1 MDVVAVIPA
10 RGGSKGVPRKNLRPV
25 GGMPLIVRAILAARA
40 VPSIDRVIVST
51 DDPAI
56 ARIAAAVDAQVI
68 DRPGEL
74 AGDAASSES
83 ALLHA
88 LDVLE
93 ERGERADVLV
103 FLQATSP
110 FIDRGALAA
119 AVDRVRAGEDDCVFS
134 AVESYVFL
142 WRNAADG
149 AVGVNHDAASRPRRQ
164 DREPHFAETGAF
176 YVLDAAGFRR
186 ARHRFFGRIG
196 FAPVDPRTAL
206 EVDTSEELEVAA
218 ALAQLLDGDA
228 RSRDA
233 EGVDPARPLLP
244 SSAPGID
251 VDAVV
256 AGFEGVRTEDR
267 VVLTDD
273 GHDYVADA
281 LDGPALGSLAEAGV
295 PLLLLSSDVRRVAD
309 ARARIVP
316 VEVIHGTDDK
326 VAALRYWAAE
336 HGIDLERIAYLG
348 VEADDLECLGA
359 VGWPVATADSPAQV
373 RAAARVL
380 LASAS
385 GRGAVRELTER
396 ILRDRDETP
405 AEPRPAPNA
414 TRRIHELSHRESTV
428 HELLRPGAG
437 ARTRIEYPENNK
449 EQHERP
455 HRIASR
461 R

>member
-1 MDVVAVIPA
+1 MIPA

-25 GGMPLIVRAILAARA
+25 GGAPLVVRAILAARA
-40 VPSIDRVIVST
+40 VPAIDRVIVST

-56 ARIAAAVDAQVI
+56 ARIAAAVDAQDI
-68 DRPGEL
+68 DRPGDL

-83 ALLHA
+83 ALLHV

-93 ERGERADVLV
+93 ERGEHADVLV

-110 FIDRGALAA
+110 FIDRDALAA
-119 AVDRVRAGEDDCVFS
+119 AVERVRRGEDDCVFS

-142 WRNAADG
+142 WRNTVDG

-164 DREPHFAETGAF
+164 DRDACFAETGAF

-186 ARHRFFGRIG
+186 ARHRFFGRVG

-206 EVDTSEELEVAA
+206 EIDTPEELEVAA
-218 ALAQLLDGDA
+218 ALAELLDGDL
-228 RSRDA
+228 RTA
-233 EGVDPARPLLP
+233 ETDESAAIRPLLP
-244 SSAPGID
+244 SSAPAID

-256 AGFEGVRTEDR
+256 AAFDGVRTENR
-267 VVLTDD
+267 LVLTDD
-273 GHDYVADA
+273 GHDYVTDPV
-281 LDGPALGSLAEAGV
+281 DGPAFGSLAEAGV

-326 VAALRYWAAE
+326 LAALRYWAGE
-336 HGIDLERIAYLG
+336 HRIDLERVAYLG
-348 VEADDLECLGA
+348 VDADDLGCLAA
-359 VGWPVATADSPAQV
+359 VGWPVATADAPAEL

-380 LASAS
+380 LAAS
-385 GRGAVRELTER
+385 RGRGAVRELTER
-396 ILRDRDETP
+396 VLRDRDETL
-405 AEPRPAPNA
+405 AEPRTAPVA
-414 TRRIHELSHRESTV
+414 PRRIHELSRRESAV
-428 HELLRPGAG
+428 HELPRGAG
-437 ARTRIEYPENNK
+437 ARISTENLESK